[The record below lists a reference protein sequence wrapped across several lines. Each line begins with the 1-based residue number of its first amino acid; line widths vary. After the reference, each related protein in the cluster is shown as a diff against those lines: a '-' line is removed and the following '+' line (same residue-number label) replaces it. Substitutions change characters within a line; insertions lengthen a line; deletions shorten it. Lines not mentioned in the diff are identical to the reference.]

1 MSRLFRTNSCSSS
14 SSKTSISR
22 LPEIVNE
29 EHFEYDSSSKEQL
42 DFRDWNIP
50 KVPSQKIYKKHW
62 LPSSFNS
69 TTHVKTVE
77 QVYALSKEHETCQL
91 LNLESIKK
99 HKNDGNNFLHIGLV
113 QVAVKPLTRLGLKAS
128 ILLCLRDARFTE
140 FSDSTLGVIESSLC
154 NGPVHFD
161 CYPDFTVSLSDPH
174 ILKTLTLNIKTEGYN
189 TIKWS
194 EVALPTEWTLVTESQ
209 PAPIQRSINNLD
221 YIQQYLDGS
230 VKIRFENQPL
240 NKSSVQLQQLPTP
253 GQSQRHV
260 SARHSFT
267 ASSSTLERDLELE
280 RDMIDFK
287 LKSLRKSS
295 QVNQP
300 CYGKVPIQDD
310 NTSSPESPTQSDFVV
325 ENFATV
331 DKQLRTLNQKF
342 KINWKFLN
350 NHLKATENKPR
361 RDNYHLAYPD
371 SNNRQEIFE
380 EWKDYMRSARVEI
393 FYLDFV
399 ESRYMSSKLKTL
411 TKEKWKMVDQT
422 EVESSHPPVE
432 TIIISH
438 KGTPFP
444 ASPFKVFDNG
454 DPDRKLIE
462 QNNYANQSLIVIG
475 KQLDTIETKID
486 KISSP
491 ETKYWWD
498 KHLTPESKNL
508 IIHAVRLNEDGL
520 PIFDEQIGQGIE
532 DGVNTL
538 FYTII
543 EHFVG
548 TPSNTTARIHDQL
561 SNLRCP
567 KLSDFRWY
575 KDVFISRV
583 MLRDDSNQPFWKEK
597 FVNGLPNL
605 FAHKIRTTLSNE
617 QGHIDWNSL
626 TYGNIISTINQ
637 VGMKMCIDFKI
648 GRQIQSD
655 RKSAKYELGNFCEQ
669 YGLTSIPPSR
679 KNKSSYPRHIRKRSH
694 YSRKKHFS
702 RHNNDDYEF
711 YKKKKFAPKKNRFKT
726 SKGQKNSYSKKP
738 RDKSKVKCFKCQ
750 KFGHY
755 ASECKV
761 KDTIRQL
768 KITDEEKEK
777 LIKVLE
783 LRDSELSEV
792 ESIVASSESDSDQS
806 SDSQSSSPNIQIG
819 CKDKCCNRLK
829 SISVLT
835 KQEEQEELLI
845 DLISK
850 IENPELKSEYLRKL
864 RKVISHESQ
873 GQSTPTPI
881 SLNSTLEKFAKRK
894 EVTLQDLHLEVK
906 MIKKEIV
913 EIKQESRKLQVEN
926 YAIKQDLVHLMK
938 KDPSESSES
947 KSQSESPHNSDE
959 EPSDSQPVVNLIRQ
973 ASFRKWYSKV
983 TIFVKNFEFTTVALF
998 DSGADLNCI
1007 QEGLIPTKFY
1017 QKSRQSLSTASGKS
1031 LQLNYEIP
1039 KAHVCQNKIC
1049 FKTSFVLVK
1058 NITDEVILDESDR
1071 YKTAF
1076 VTPFGHYEKQCKPL
1090 FDRLQSN
1097 PPTWSTIHTDIV
1109 KQIKTHVKTL
1119 PCLGIPSVDSFKIV
1133 ETDASDI
1140 GYGGILKQRVS
1151 PNSPEQIVR
1160 FYSGIWTQVFAGC
1173 TMAPKKDKQKES
1185 AKQPKPSQS
1194 LRILPPSM
1202 SQNKPELPNQL
1213 VPYPSSTPISVAQP
1227 IPVANQFSALGSTVG
1242 QIRPSYQSTLISS
1255 YDPYSASSSVAF
1267 KKTSPYLP
1275 KSNFHLFVIEPNYN
1289 VNSEPVALARHYFP
1303 PGFHYMPPSPYKSL
1317 KYYRDIL
1324 LETQSVEIKPIKDR
1338 DHPETILYHSLYI
1351 HRIISQEAFSSHP
1364 YDLKALK
1371 SKLQFNYSDYIEAW
1385 YSIFLH
1391 QSEDF
1396 SHSWFINFDNKFKS
1410 PFPCWFLHWWEKHGP
1425 VDEILPVSVLELIRH
1440 FTKKAKFSQV
1450 DLFFPKQ
1457 MLFVA
1462 RYKVPWILKWSYRV
1476 TKDTR
1481 IFARQFSVKW
1491 WDKFE
1496 VDRIAKYVYNDLPS
1510 DPIPRPR
1517 QRPTSPADSVRSS
1530 LSVGGKSKSELQE
1543 IARQLTIQASQM
1555 DDDEENDIDRDS
1567 PSSPS
1572 CQPMQQSPAKPKS
1585 WYEDSQDPYDA
1596 YDLGSD

>member
-189 TIKWS
+189 VLPGTQPLALVYRIYYKVTGTNMNFQALNKSPKDQTVLIQSHTSDAHIQVPHTIKWS

-209 PAPIQRSINNLD
+209 PAPIQRSLNNLD

-240 NKSSVQLQQLPTP
+240 NKPSVQLQQLPTP

-350 NHLKATENKPR
+350 NHLKAPENKSR
-361 RDNYHLAYPD
+361 RDSYHLAYPD

-380 EWKDYMRSARVEI
+380 EWKDYMRSAKVEI

-444 ASPFKVFDNG
+444 ASPFKVIDNG

-491 ETKYWWD
+491 ETKSKTKVEKPIVQFQDLKSSPTLKIKPTMKKIEEMLEQLTPGKGEKSGLKTLDSFPTVDPSESEPETIESESSDISKIERAFRNLEVQVEPKVKKLDRHISPTSLTKNWYPRPTPPDIQFEERNFQTQFSVSSDKLYEWNIDGLSEQEIFNKLQHMSMVANSYVTNHSFRQSEIVPLLVTGFTGTLRYWWD

-508 IIHAVRLNEDGL
+508 IIHAIRLNEDGL

-538 FYTII
+538 FYTIV

-597 FVNGLPNL
+597 
-605 FAHKIRTTLSNE
+605 
-617 QGHIDWNSL
+617 
-626 TYGNIISTINQ
+626 
-637 VGMKMCIDFKI
+637 
-648 GRQIQSD
+648 QIQSD

-694 YSRKKHFS
+694 YSH
-702 RHNNDDYEF
+702 
-711 YKKKKFAPKKNRFKT
+711 
-726 SKGQKNSYSKKP
+726 
-738 RDKSKVKCFKCQ
+738 
-750 KFGHY
+750 
-755 ASECKV
+755 
-761 KDTIRQL
+761 
-768 KITDEEKEK
+768 EEKEN

-783 LRDSELSEV
+783 LRDSEMSEV
-792 ESIVASSESDSDQS
+792 ETTVASSESESDQF
-806 SDSQSSSPNIQIG
+806 SDSQPSSPDIQIG

-850 IENPELKSEYLRKL
+850 VENPELKSEYLRKL

-906 MIKKEIV
+906 LIKKEIV

-926 YAIKQDLVHLMK
+926 YAIKQDLVHLMENDSSK
-938 KDPSESSES
+938 SSES
-947 KSQSESPHNSDE
+947 KSQPESPHNSDE

-973 ASFRKWYSKV
+973 TNFRKWYSKV

-1017 QKSRQSLSTASGKS
+1017 QKSKQSLSTASGKS

-1058 NITDEVILDESDR
+1058 NITDEVILGL
-1071 YKTAF
+1071 
-1076 VTPFGHYEKQCKPL
+1076 PFIALLYPFQVDYDGVISTYLGEQVKFEFLSKPELHNLKALQKQ
-1090 FDRLQSN
+1090 
-1097 PPTWSTIHTDIV
+1097 
-1109 KQIKTHVKTL
+1109 
-1119 PCLGIPSVDSFKIV
+1119 SVSKSI
-1133 ETDASDI
+1133 
-1140 GYGGILKQRVS
+1140 
-1151 PNSPEQIVR
+1151 QIVR
-1160 FYSGIWTQVFAGC
+1160 KNSQLNFL
-1173 TMAPKKDKQKES
+1173 KE
-1185 AKQPKPSQS
+1185 
-1194 LRILPPSM
+1194 
-1202 SQNKPELPNQL
+1202 
-1213 VPYPSSTPISVAQP
+1213 
-1227 IPVANQFSALGSTVG
+1227 
-1242 QIRPSYQSTLISS
+1242 
-1255 YDPYSASSSVAF
+1255 
-1267 KKTSPYLP
+1267 
-1275 KSNFHLFVIEPNYN
+1275 
-1289 VNSEPVALARHYFP
+1289 
-1303 PGFHYMPPSPYKSL
+1303 
-1317 KYYRDIL
+1317 
-1324 LETQSVEIKPIKDR
+1324 EIKFKRLERGVPRLVI
-1338 DHPETILYHSLYI
+1338 
-1351 HRIISQEAFSSHP
+1351 
-1364 YDLKALK
+1364 
-1371 SKLQFNYSDYIEAW
+1371 NYKP
-1385 YSIFLH
+1385 L
-1391 QSEDF
+1391 
-1396 SHSWFINFDNKFKS
+1396 N
-1410 PFPCWFLHWWEKHGP
+1410 
-1425 VDEILPVSVLELIRH
+1425 SVLE
-1440 FTKKAKFSQV
+1440 
-1450 DLFFPKQ
+1450 
-1457 MLFVA
+1457 
-1462 RYKVPWILKWSYRV
+1462 
-1476 TKDTR
+1476 
-1481 IFARQFSVKW
+1481 
-1491 WDKFE
+1491 
-1496 VDRIAKYVYNDLPS
+1496 
-1510 DPIPRPR
+1510 
-1517 QRPTSPADSVRSS
+1517 
-1530 LSVGGKSKSELQE
+1530 
-1543 IARQLTIQASQM
+1543 
-1555 DDDEENDIDRDS
+1555 
-1567 PSSPS
+1567 
-1572 CQPMQQSPAKPKS
+1572 
-1585 WYEDSQDPYDA
+1585 
-1596 YDLGSD
+1596 

>member
-189 TIKWS
+189 VLPGTQPLALVYRIYYKVTGTNMNFQALNKSPKDQTVLIQSHTSDAHIQVPQTIKWS

-209 PAPIQRSINNLD
+209 PAPIQRSLNNLD

-240 NKSSVQLQQLPTP
+240 KKSNVQLQQLPTP

-260 SARHSFT
+260 PSRRSFT

-280 RDMIDFK
+280 KAMIDFK
-287 LKSLRKSS
+287 LESLRKSS

-310 NTSSPESPTQSDFVV
+310 KPSSPESPTQSDFLV

-331 DKQLRTLNQKF
+331 DNQLRTLNKKF
-342 KINWKFLN
+342 NINWKFLN
-350 NHLKATENKPR
+350 NHLKAPENKPR
-361 RDNYHLAYPD
+361 RDSYHLAYPD
-371 SNNRQEIFE
+371 SENRKKIFD
-380 EWKDYMRSARVEI
+380 EWKDYMRSAKVEI

-399 ESRYMSSKLKTL
+399 ESRYVSSELKTL
-411 TKEKWKMVDQT
+411 TKEKWKMIDLT
-422 EVESSHPPVE
+422 EVEASHPPVD
-432 TIIISH
+432 TIVINH
-438 KGTPFP
+438 KGTPIP
-444 ASPFKVFDNG
+444 ASPFKVFDSG
-454 DPDRKLIE
+454 DPNRKLIE

-475 KQLDTIETKID
+475 KQLDIIETKID
-486 KISSP
+486 KISSSETKSKTKVEKPIVQFQDLKSSPTVKIKPTMRKIEEMLEQLTPGKTEKGEKSGLKTLDSFPREIPSNSEP
-491 ETKYWWD
+491 ETIISDDSDVSKIERAFRNLEVPVEPKIKRLDRHISPTSLTKNWYPRPTPPDIQFEERNFQTQFSVSSDKLYEWNIDGLSEQEIFNKLQHMSMVAHSYITNHSFRQSEIVPLLVTGFTGTLRYWWD
-498 KHLTPESKNL
+498 KHLTSESKNL
-508 IIHAVRLNEDGL
+508 IIHAVKLNEDGL

-543 EHFVG
+543 EHFIG

-583 MLRDDSNQPFWKEK
+583 MLRDD
-597 FVNGLPNL
+597 
-605 FAHKIRTTLSNE
+605 I
-617 QGHIDWNSL
+617 
-626 TYGNIISTINQ
+626 
-637 VGMKMCIDFKI
+637 GMKMCIDFKI

-655 RKSAKYELGNFCEQ
+655 RKSGKYELGNFCEQ

-679 KNKSSYPRHIRKRSH
+679 KDKSSYPRHIRKSRH
-694 YSRKKHFS
+694 YSSKKHFS
-702 RHNNDDYEF
+702 RHNNDNHDF
-711 YKKKKFAPKKNRFKT
+711 YRRKKFSPRKNWSKTPK
-726 SKGQKNSYSKKP
+726 SQKNSHSKKHH
-738 RDKSKVKCFKCQ
+738 DKSKVKCFKCQ

-783 LRDSELSEV
+783 LRDSGISDDET
-792 ESIVASSESDSDQS
+792 IVASSESESDQF

-835 KQEEQEELLI
+835 KQEEHEELLI
-845 DLISK
+845 DLNSK
-850 IENPELKSEYLRKL
+850 VENPELKSEYLKKL
-864 RKVISHESQ
+864 RKVISSENPSQ
-873 GQSTPTPI
+873 SVPQPI
-881 SLNSTLEKFAKRK
+881 SLNSTLEKFAKKK
-894 EVTLQDLHLEVK
+894 EITLQDLQLEVK
-906 MIKKEIV
+906 MVKKEIV
-913 EIKQESRKLQVEN
+913 ELKHISHKLQNEN
-926 YAIKQDLVHLMK
+926 HAIKRDLVHLME
-938 KDPSESSES
+938 KDSSES
-947 KSQSESPHNSDE
+947 KSQSESSKSQPESPHNSDE

-973 ASFRKWYSKV
+973 ANFRKWYSKV
-983 TIFVKNFEFTTVALF
+983 TIFVKNFELTTVALF

-1017 QKSRQSLSTASGKS
+1017 QKSRESLSTASGKS
-1031 LQLNYEIP
+1031 LQLNFELP

-1058 NITDEVILDESDR
+1058 NITDEVILGL
-1071 YKTAF
+1071 
-1076 VTPFGHYEKQCKPL
+1076 PFIAL
-1090 FDRLQSN
+1090 L
-1097 PPTWSTIHTDIV
+1097 
-1109 KQIKTHVKTL
+1109 
-1119 PCLGIPSVDSFKIV
+1119 
-1133 ETDASDI
+1133 
-1140 GYGGILKQRVS
+1140 
-1151 PNSPEQIVR
+1151 
-1160 FYSGIWTQVFAGC
+1160 
-1173 TMAPKKDKQKES
+1173 
-1185 AKQPKPSQS
+1185 
-1194 LRILPPSM
+1194 
-1202 SQNKPELPNQL
+1202 
-1213 VPYPSSTPISVAQP
+1213 YP
-1227 IPVANQFSALGSTVG
+1227 F
-1242 QIRPSYQSTLISS
+1242 
-1255 YDPYSASSSVAF
+1255 
-1267 KKTSPYLP
+1267 
-1275 KSNFHLFVIEPNYN
+1275 
-1289 VNSEPVALARHYFP
+1289 
-1303 PGFHYMPPSPYKSL
+1303 
-1317 KYYRDIL
+1317 
-1324 LETQSVEIKPIKDR
+1324 
-1338 DHPETILYHSLYI
+1338 
-1351 HRIISQEAFSSHP
+1351 
-1364 YDLKALK
+1364 
-1371 SKLQFNYSDYIEAW
+1371 
-1385 YSIFLH
+1385 
-1391 QSEDF
+1391 
-1396 SHSWFINFDNKFKS
+1396 
-1410 PFPCWFLHWWEKHGP
+1410 
-1425 VDEILPVSVLELIRH
+1425 
-1440 FTKKAKFSQV
+1440 
-1450 DLFFPKQ
+1450 
-1457 MLFVA
+1457 
-1462 RYKVPWILKWSYRV
+1462 
-1476 TKDTR
+1476 
-1481 IFARQFSVKW
+1481 
-1491 WDKFE
+1491 
-1496 VDRIAKYVYNDLPS
+1496 
-1510 DPIPRPR
+1510 
-1517 QRPTSPADSVRSS
+1517 
-1530 LSVGGKSKSELQE
+1530 
-1543 IARQLTIQASQM
+1543 
-1555 DDDEENDIDRDS
+1555 
-1567 PSSPS
+1567 
-1572 CQPMQQSPAKPKS
+1572 
-1585 WYEDSQDPYDA
+1585 
-1596 YDLGSD
+1596 